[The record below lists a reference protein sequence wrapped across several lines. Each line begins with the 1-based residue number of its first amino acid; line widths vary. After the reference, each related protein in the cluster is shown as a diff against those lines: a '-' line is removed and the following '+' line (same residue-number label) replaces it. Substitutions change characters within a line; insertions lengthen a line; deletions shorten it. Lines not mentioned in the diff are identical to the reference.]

1 MRTEG
6 IISERVLPM
15 LQRELVLQVL
25 LVYGRCAFAFVFHI
39 ELGLFT
45 FSAKSSV
52 NPKYFSASHV
62 VRVLSHYKCDLR

>member
-6 IISERVLPM
+6 IILEWVLIM
-15 LQRELVLQVL
+15 LQQELVLQVL
-25 LVYGRCAFAFVFHI
+25 LMDGRCAFAFVLHT
-39 ELGLFT
+39 ELVFT

-52 NPKYFSASHV
+52 NPKSFSASHV